1 MIEPDGAVAMSSPHP
16 IKILI
21 ANRSEIACRLIRTY
35 SLYPNIQTIALY
47 TPSERD
53 ATHARLA
60 TTSVAL
66 NGEGPRAYLDAASIV
81 NIAKDKGCWGIA
93 PGYGFLSEDAGF
105 AKLCEDA
112 GVMFIGPTSQQ
123 LAQLGN
129 KMSAR
134 SLAKDIGVPILDG
147 TKAENIRGSSI
158 ADVLAFAK
166 SLDRASKLIL
176 KAAAGGGGRG
186 IRIVDDNT
194 DEQAI
199 RTAYESCQRE
209 AQASFGDGSLFAERY
224 LQGAKH
230 IEVQLL
236 GDGTG
241 EVTHFWE
248 RECSLQRRNQKV
260 IEIAPSHFI
269 TPQLRQAI
277 IASAV
282 KLGKA
287 VKLRA
292 LATIEFLV
300 DGDSG
305 GFYFM
310 EANPRIQVEH
320 TITEQINGIDLVD
333 LQLQVVLGR
342 TLTDLHIAQ
351 EPPPPRLTSIQLR
364 INSESFRPDGTANPE
379 AGTIH
384 HAHFPTGAGVRVETA
399 LEAGRQYSVSPLFD
413 SLLAKLIV
421 TASSYDAALRLA
433 RWAVGETRLVG
444 CRTNQVFL
452 MALLDLPDVR
462 ESKHNIL
469 TIQENFN
476 PLYSATQEFEDTLQ
490 ARDKTVVGET
500 SQQSESVKVE
510 QPADSEELTA
520 HLVGVVLA
528 LKVQDGD
535 KVTIGQEVA
544 VLEAMKMEHS
554 VQSTCNGVIAKLAVE
569 QGQQV
574 NAGDP
579 ILFIRSDGER
589 DSTNAAKLAEAED
602 PNVLRPELEQLNERK
617 AKLKYAG
624 RDEDVAKRHSHGYLT
639 GRENIDLLIDK
650 DSFIEYGDL
659 VVAAQRK
666 RFPLSHLIARTSGDG
681 IIVGWAKMQAHPV
694 ALVIGDYLVLAGTQG
709 HYHHQKLDRIFQ
721 SIIDHPAPLVLY
733 AEGGGGRPGDTDH
746 MGMAGLKTPSF
757 SLMGEIK
764 ARGIPSI
771 TVVNGYC
778 FAGNA
783 AFLGSCDIII
793 ATRGGAKD
801 APKRKVTT
809 IGMGGQAMIEGGGL
823 GRFEHEHIGP
833 IDVHMRAGGIDVL
846 VDSEVE
852 AAPLVRKLV
861 ALFTHPYLPPSK
873 SPYTS
878 DPLRLRTAVP
888 PLENRR
894 RAYDVRHVINLL
906 LDDDSFIEFAPEWGL
921 SVLTGFGRVNGRA
934 VAIMA
939 SNSSSPLGGAIDVTS
954 GAKVNR
960 LFRLLIRLGGMHLI
974 SLCDTPGFMVGPD
987 FERSIEAQGAGSTY
1001 RCFGDWFGN
1010 SQEFGLLGGRVLGI
1024 VLRNGFG
1031 LGAQAMLGGGS
1042 LRNSMCV
1049 AWPSAVFGGM
1059 GIEGAVQLAY
1069 KKELEAIKDP
1079 EERKRQERKMIDHM
1093 YAEGAAVNMA
1103 MASEIDSVIDPAST
1117 RQWLEQMME
1126 VLPERVPTF
1135 KKARRQ
1141 SKI

>member
-1 MIEPDGAVAMSSPHP
+1 MSSNT

-35 SLYPNIQTIALY
+35 SLYPSITTLALC
-47 TPSERD
+47 TPSEKD
-53 ATHARLA
+53 ATHVRLA
-60 TTSVAL
+60 SASVAL
-66 NGEGPRAYLDAASIV
+66 AGEGPRAYLDAANIV
-81 NIAKDKGCWGIA
+81 DIAKREGCWGIA

-105 AKLCEDA
+105 VRLCEDA
-112 GVMFIGPTSQQ
+112 GITFIGPTSEQ
-123 LAQLGN
+123 LARLGN

-134 SLAKDIGVPILDG
+134 SLAAEIGVPVLNG
-147 TKAENIRGSSI
+147 TKTANNQGSSV
-158 ADVLAFAK
+158 AEVLAFGR
-166 SLDRASKLIL
+166 SLGSGSKLIL
-176 KAAAGGGGRG
+176 KASAGGGGRG
-186 IRIVDDNT
+186 IRIVDNAK

-199 RTAYESCQRE
+199 RAAYDACSRE
-209 AQASFGDGSLFAERY
+209 AQAYFGDGNLFAERY

-241 EVTHFWE
+241 EVSHFWE

-260 IEIAPSHFI
+260 VEIAPSPSVS
-269 TPQLRQAI
+269 PQLRRAI
-277 IASAV
+277 IEAAV

-287 VKLRA
+287 VKLRS

-300 DGDSG
+300 DADGEN
-305 GFYFM
+305 FFFM

-333 LQLQVVLGR
+333 LQLQVAKGLS
-342 TLTDLHIAQ
+342 LADMHIPRS
-351 EPPPPRLTSIQLR
+351 PPPPRLTSIQLR
-364 INSESFRPDGTANPE
+364 VNSESFNQDGTAQPE
-379 AGTIH
+379 SGTIRQ
-384 HAHFPTGAGVRVETA
+384 AHFSTGAGVRVETA
-399 LEAGRQYSVSPLFD
+399 LEGGRSYAVSPLFD
-413 SLLAKLIV
+413 SLLAKVIV
-421 TASSYDAALRLA
+421 TASSYESALRLA
-433 RWAVGETRLVG
+433 RRVIGETRIVG
-444 CRTNQVFL
+444 CRTNQPFL
-452 MALLDLPDVR
+452 MALLDSRVVQEGR
-462 ESKHNIL
+462 SNIL
-469 TIQENFN
+469 TIQENVES
-476 PLYSATQEFEDTLQ
+476 LYKDTSKLESELQ
-490 ARDKTVVGET
+490 AGSDQSMEESTAA
-500 SQQSESVKVE
+500 QQDSAKIER
-510 QPADSEELTA
+510 PPDSEELTA
-520 HLVGVVLA
+520 HLTGVVLSI
-528 LKVQDGD
+528 KVNEGD
-535 KVTIGQEVA
+535 KVTAGQELV

-554 VQSTCNGVIAKLAVE
+554 VRSACNGVVAKLAIS

-574 NAGDP
+574 NAKDP
-579 ILFIRSDGER
+579 LLFIKSDGSASA
-589 DSTNAAKLAEAED
+589 DAQVAEAED
-602 PNVLRPELEQLNERK
+602 PNKLRPELEELNERK
-617 AKLKYAG
+617 AYSKYAG
-624 RDEDVAKRHSHGYLT
+624 REKDIEKRHANGYLT
-639 GRENIDLLIDK
+639 GRENLDLLVDK
-650 DSFIEYGDL
+650 NSFVEYGDL

-681 IIVGWAKMQAHPV
+681 IIVGWAKMDSHPV
-694 ALVIGDYLVLAGTQG
+694 AMVIGDYLVLAGTQG

-783 AFLGSCDIII
+783 AFLGTCDIVI
-793 ATRGGAKD
+793 ATKGGDKD
-801 APKRKVTT
+801 APSRKATT

-823 GRFEHEHIGP
+823 GRFEHEFIGP
-833 IDVHMRAGGIDVL
+833 IDVHMRSGGIDVL
-846 VDSEVE
+846 VDTEKE
-852 AAPLVRKLV
+852 AAPLVRKIV
-861 ALFTHPYLPPSK
+861 ALFTQPQLRPSE

-888 PLENRR
+888 PLASRR
-894 RAYDVRHVINLL
+894 RAYDVRHVISLL
-906 LDDDSFIEFAPEWGL
+906 LDDDSFIEFCPEWGL

-1010 SQEFGLLGGRVLGI
+1010 SQEFALLGGRVLGI

-1059 GIEGAVQLAY
+1059 GIEGAVRLAY
-1069 KKELEAIKDP
+1069 KKELEAIKDL
-1079 EERKRQERKMIDHM
+1079 EERKKKEQEMIDVM
-1093 YAEGAAVNMA
+1093 YREGNAVNMA
-1103 MASEIDSVIDPAST
+1103 MASEIDSVIDPATT
-1117 RQWLEQMME
+1117 RKWLEQMIE
-1126 VLPERVPTF
+1126 VLPERVPTYRR
-1135 KKARRQ
+1135 ARTRA
-1141 SKI
+1141 KM